1 MADRQHQIEYHQRG
15 EVITTTMKSIEL
27 ASFDDFLH
35 VARRQPEPQQLLFV
49 FTRNEL
55 PEGHT
60 PEQAEHYKAGQGGHL
75 APVVCVDKAPHE
87 IGGFSAFVEEA
98 DGNIDDWAVF
108 FVAALPGVAN
118 REPTPLAV
126 EEALDRMVESVRIGQ
141 VGTYLAFDRSGAP
154 LQFASVN

>member
-1 MADRQHQIEYHQRG
+1 
-15 EVITTTMKSIEL
+15 V
-27 ASFDDFLH
+27 LH
-35 VARRQPEPQQLLFV
+35 RWSERHTGDAAAYPEAAR
-49 FTRNEL
+49 
-55 PEGHT
+55 T
-60 PEQAEHYKAGQGGHL
+60 PLRSGRLRLSHDG
-75 APVVCVDKAPHE
+75 
-87 IGGFSAFVEEA
+87 GGFSAFVEEA

-126 EEALDRMVESVRIGQ
+126 DEALDRMVESVRIGQ